1 MEHGKG
7 EEMTDARIVRIEG
20 GILTGERPRKAGS
33 NARLGEHGTTIRLP
47 IVRITTADGA
57 RGFGRC
63 RALPT
68 ELRGLLGRS
77 LDELLTPQGIAAPW
91 LACEYPLWDLAGQ
104 RSGQPVY
111 ALAARINERPV
122 PTVLTV
128 PTYDT
133 SLYFDDLHL
142 TDDDEA
148 ATLLAA
154 EAREGE
160 ARGHRAFKVKVGR
173 GARHMPTEAGL
184 RRDIAI
190 IRAIRAAIGP
200 TAPLLL
206 DANNGYTLNIAKE
219 LLRATADCTPYW
231 LEEAFHE
238 DGVLYADLRAWLL
251 AEGLTVLIA
260 DGEGDASP
268 QLLNWASEGLIDVVQ
283 YDIFARG
290 FTPWLALGRDLD
302 TWGQRSAPHHY
313 GAHYGNYVAG
323 HLAAAIEGFTFV
335 EWDEATTPGLDT
347 SAYTLAAGRVAIPN
361 RPGFG
366 LTLDEA
372 TFRAAVAT
380 GGFEFTD

>member
-47 IVRITTADGA
+47 IVRVTTADGA

-190 IRAIRAAIGP
+190 IRAIRVAIGP

-238 DGVLYADLRAWLL
+238 DGVLYADLRA
-251 AEGLTVLIA
+251 
-260 DGEGDASP
+260 
-268 QLLNWASEGLIDVVQ
+268 
-283 YDIFARG
+283 
-290 FTPWLALGRDLD
+290 
-302 TWGQRSAPHHY
+302 
-313 GAHYGNYVAG
+313 
-323 HLAAAIEGFTFV
+323 
-335 EWDEATTPGLDT
+335 
-347 SAYTLAAGRVAIPN
+347 
-361 RPGFG
+361 
-366 LTLDEA
+366 
-372 TFRAAVAT
+372 
-380 GGFEFTD
+380 

>member
-1 MEHGKG
+1 
-7 EEMTDARIVRIEG
+7 MTDARIVRIEG

-47 IVRITTADGA
+47 IVRVTTADGA

-68 ELRGLLGRS
+68 ALRGLLGHS
-77 LDELLTPQGIAAPW
+77 LDELLTPQGIAVPW

-104 RSGQPVY
+104 RAEQPVY
-111 ALAARINERPV
+111 ALAALINEQPV
-122 PTVLTV
+122 PTTLTV

-133 SLYFDDLHL
+133 SLYIDDLHL
-142 TDDDEA
+142 AADDEA
-148 ATLLAA
+148 AELLAA
-154 EAREGE
+154 EANEGY
-160 ARGHRAFKVKVGR
+160 ARGHRAFKLKVGR

-190 IRAIRAAIGP
+190 IRAVRAAIGP

-206 DANNGYTLNIAKE
+206 DANNGYTLNLAKD

-260 DGEGDASP
+260 DGEGEASP

-290 FTPWLALGRDLD
+290 FTPWLALGRELD
-302 TWGQRSAPHHY
+302 GWGRRSAPHHY
-313 GAHYGNYVAG
+313 GTHYGNYVAG
-323 HLAAAIEGFTFV
+323 HLAAAIRGFTFV

-347 SAYTLAAGRVAIPN
+347 SAYILAEGRVTIPD

-366 LTLDEA
+366 LALDEA
-372 TFRAAVAT
+372 TFRAAVAA
-380 GGFEFTD
+380 GGFELTA

>member
-1 MEHGKG
+1 MA
-7 EEMTDARIVRIEG
+7 DARIVRIEG

-47 IVRITTADGA
+47 IVRVTTADGA

-68 ELRGLLGRS
+68 DLHGLLGRS
-77 LDELLTPQGIAAPW
+77 LDELMTPQGIAAPW

-104 RSGQPVY
+104 RTEQPVY
-111 ALAARINERPV
+111 ALAALINERPV
-122 PTVLTV
+122 PTSLTV
-128 PTYDT
+128 PAYDT
-133 SLYFDDLHL
+133 SLYIDDLHL

-148 ATLLAA
+148 AALIAA
-154 EAREGE
+154 EAHEGY

-173 GARHMPTEAGL
+173 GARHLPTEAGL
-184 RRDIAI
+184 WRDDAV
-190 IRAIRAAIGP
+190 IRAVRAAIGP
-200 TAPLLL
+200 TTPLLI
-206 DANNGYTLNIAKE
+206 DANNGYTLNLAKE
-219 LLRATADCTPYW
+219 VLRATADCTLYW

-268 QLLNWASEGLIDVVQ
+268 RLFEWASEGLIDVVQ

-290 FTPWLALGRDLD
+290 FTPWLALGRELD
-302 TWGQRSAPHHY
+302 GWGQRSAPHHY
-313 GAHYGNYVAG
+313 GALYGNYAAG

-347 SAYTLAAGRVAIPN
+347 SAYTLNEGRVTIPD

-372 TFRAAVAT
+372 TFRAAIAA
-380 GGFEFTD
+380 GGFDLRE